1 MLNLT
6 NPNGL
11 IDRHQQ
17 PPISLEPI
25 YNFKKVKFIAIL
37 PESSIPSLNNRSVKV
52 DINFYL
58 IKYGSINDSP
68 LVIQREAATLK
79 FNTSSADNNTSYYL
93 FECIC
98 NMPIINDDFTKIGY
112 FYCTK
117 NEETNAIVKV
127 ENLLVQDSIL
137 REFTHL
143 TDINISSSD
152 RSNRLNRLDS
162 VNATATDRSNRLNRL
177 ESVNASV
184 AAETTSISEQIDGLV
199 LFTDDKPS
207 SGYTEEWC
215 IKTLNVLLRL
225 DYLFNRTLDKESHS
239 NFMQRLVNV
248 FKYVVNFEK
257 SKLFSQFMVT
267 RFERELN
274 EMSNNE
280 YLEEWQY
287 ISLITMFF
295 ISNKFNVGF
304 ANNLEKYQ
312 LIFKLHR
319 PRLTGYFKM
328 LKDYFFEYNV

>member
-1 MLNLT
+1 
-6 NPNGL
+6 
-11 IDRHQQ
+11 
-17 PPISLEPI
+17 
-25 YNFKKVKFIAIL
+25 
-37 PESSIPSLNNRSVKV
+37 LNNRSVKV

-215 IKTLNVLLRL
+215 IKTLNVL
-225 DYLFNRTLDKESHS
+225 
-239 NFMQRLVNV
+239 
-248 FKYVVNFEK
+248 
-257 SKLFSQFMVT
+257 
-267 RFERELN
+267 
-274 EMSNNE
+274 
-280 YLEEWQY
+280 
-287 ISLITMFF
+287 F
-295 ISNKFNVGF
+295 ID
-304 ANNLEKYQ
+304 
-312 LIFKLHR
+312 
-319 PRLTGYFKM
+319 T
-328 LKDYFFEYNV
+328 